1 MISLDVKEEVIR
13 LRALDYSFDRIAS
26 TLNISKPKVV
36 DICSEF
42 NDEIETAKTI
52 QKNTLIDDFAY
63 STEERSKLYRE
74 LIAKIH
80 AEILSRDIKQVSTE
94 RLFTMLERVER
105 SLSNLEPKT
114 NYSSSQ
120 ADFDGMSDEDLEK
133 LISVSCNTLSH
144 NHKKP

>member
-63 STEERSKLYRE
+63 SIEERSKLYRE